1 MELIEKFIKEY
12 REEYDFYIKLAYITQ
27 DLTEEALKEAGIK
40 SIVSSRAKKADSL
53 REKIEKRNV
62 KNKYENTEQIK
73 DDIYDLAGVRIA
85 LYFPNERDDVDR
97 IIREKFN
104 VVKCK
109 SFPEKNS
116 SKRKRPKIN
125 RAEYWAN
132 HYRVYLKESDFSEK
146 FRNTMIEI
154 QVASVLMHSWAEIEH
169 DLVYKPKNGRIS
181 WKEHKILSGVNAL
194 IIAGEIALEK
204 LQKAIAERS
213 SVKENRKR
221 EKEIKM
227 LEAPD
232 KPA

>member
-1 MELIEKFIKEY
+1 MELIETFISEY
-12 REEYDFYIKLAYITQ
+12 KDNYDFYIKLAYNAQ

-62 KNKYENTEQIK
+62 KKKYETTGQIK
-73 DDIYDLAGVRIA
+73 EDIYDLAGVRIA

-109 SFPEKNS
+109 SFPDENN

-132 HYRVYLKESDFSEK
+132 HYRVYLKGNNFSDN

-204 LQKAIAERS
+204 LQKAMAERS
-213 SVKENRKR
+213 PKEGRKR